1 MDQWSRAPVWWCK
14 FNLVLNP
21 LGLSLKRYISSLRG
35 GDLDKNYLTPS
46 PPPGGV
52 MRAPGGSSPAH
63 GGALG
68 VCASAL
74 SSAFCNIWQGLKTD
88 TCESRRRKIESRLQT
103 STANYNGSVI
113 AGGDPAGWQC
123 DSVCAATG
131 EAWPPR
137 SCCSGVSR
145 CFCYRRHCALVT
157 QDDKCVSEQKR
168 SYSVFFFFFLWA
180 ADRAYFLNRKTS
192 DSIAKP
198 HIPLF
203 IRQTEDKAQH
213 RLFPNAS

>member
-21 LGLSLKRYISSLRG
+21 LSLSLKHYISSLRG

-52 MRAPGGSSPAH
+52 MRAPGGSSAAH

-68 VCASAL
+68 VCASVL
-74 SSAFCNIWQGLKTD
+74 SSAVCNIWQDLKTD
-88 TCESRRRKIESRLQT
+88 TRESRRRKIESRLQT

-113 AGGDPAGWQC
+113 AGGDPAGWQY

-145 CFCYRRHCALVT
+145 CFCYRNALVT
-157 QDDKCVSEQKR
+157 QDDKCVSELKR
-168 SYSVFFFFFLWA
+168 SYPDFLGGFFFLWA

-192 DSIAKP
+192 DSIANS
-198 HIPLF
+198 HTPLF
-203 IRQTEDKAQH
+203 IRQAEGKAQQT
-213 RLFPNAS
+213 FPKRIL